1 MSDVTPSP
9 GGVPEPG
16 TGDAARP
23 RWFAAAVL
31 ALSGALE
38 TAWLTWHTLTRAP
51 VPCLAGHRAD
61 CEALLFS
68 ASHAV
73 WGLPLAVW
81 GHAAYALLFLL
92 LLTTAL
98 GEGVWVARARTGWVV
113 LAVAMAAVSGALML
127 RMVSLHAWCMWCVGS
142 ALSSGGLGALGLVE
156 LAAGRVRWR
165 SAWAS
170 LALVV
175 VMLMGQRAGAS
186 RGAPVAD
193 PARAQ
198 ALARHLRASGAH
210 LYGVWWCLGCREQ
223 QDMFGVAASELPY
236 VECSDGA
243 SPAGVTEYP
252 TWEIAGARVTGVL
265 PLDSLAARSGFA
277 PTGAR

>member
-1 MSDVTPSP
+1 MLGVTPSP
-9 GGVPEPG
+9 RGIPEPG

-31 ALSGALE
+31 ASAGAIE

-68 ASHAV
+68 VSQAV

-81 GHAAYALLFLL
+81 GHAAYALLLLL
-92 LLTTAL
+92 LLTTVL

-113 LAVAMAAVSGALML
+113 LAVAMAAVSAALML
-127 RMVSLHAWCMWCVGS
+127 RMAALQAWCIWCVGS
-142 ALSSGGLGALGLVE
+142 ALISGALGALGLAE
-156 LAAGRVRWR
+156 LAAARVHWR
-165 SAWAS
+165 AVWAS
-170 LALVV
+170 LVLVV
-175 VMLMGQRAGAS
+175 VMLVGQQAGAS
-186 RGAPVAD
+186 REAPVAD
-193 PARAQ
+193 PALAQ
-198 ALARHLRASGAH
+198 ALARHLRDSGAH

-223 QDMFGVAASELPY
+223 KAMFGASASELPY
-236 VECSDGA
+236 VECSGGA

-252 TWEIAGARVTGVL
+252 TWEIAGARVTAVL
-265 PLDSLAARSGFA
+265 PLDSLAARSAF
-277 PTGAR
+277 TR